1 MDAPP
6 GGWRKNAESDATLMR
21 RLHLEGAGVRL
32 NCLDYEGDG
41 GLPVLFIHGGAAHA
55 HWWDF
60 VAHRLTGACRPFS
73 IDLRGHGDSDRPP
86 DGDYKVEAHIQDLA
100 EVLRKWGHGKAVLVA
115 HSGGCFVALPYAV
128 SHPESV
134 AAMVIVEPRIHWP
147 PELIK
152 AASTRSE
159 RPHRRFA
166 TLEEAC
172 ASYRYIFP
180 PIGAD
185 PADLAHVARQSFRQE
200 PDGMWINKT
209 ERMAMSGIFDV
220 SVMEYAARL
229 RIPALVVRG
238 DRSVHL
244 TPEDAV
250 KLTALANAPEAVV
263 IRNAQHNVMLD
274 NPEEVAQALRNFLA
288 TLP

>member
-1 MDAPP
+1 
-6 GGWRKNAESDATLMR
+6 MR
-21 RLHLEGAGVRL
+21 QFYLEGAGVRL
-32 NCLDYEGDG
+32 NCVDYGGDG
-41 GLPVLFIHGGAAHA
+41 TPPVLFIHGGAAHA
-55 HWWDF
+55 RWWDF
-60 VAHRLTGACRPFS
+60 AAQRLAGSHRSFS

-86 DGDYKVEAHIQDLA
+86 DGDYGIEAHLA
-100 EVLRKWGHGKAVLVA
+100 DMERALREWGYGKPVLAA

-128 SHPESV
+128 RHPESV

-152 AASTRSE
+152 AATTRSDW
-159 RPHRRFA
+159 PHRRFP

-172 ASYRYIFP
+172 ASYRFIFP

-185 PADLAHVARQSFRQE
+185 PAHVAHVARHSFRQE
-200 PDGMWINKT
+200 PDGTWVNKT

-229 RIPALVVRG
+229 QIPALVIRG

-250 KLTALANAPEAVV
+250 KLTALAKAPPAVV

-274 NPEEVAQALRNFLA
+274 NPDEVAQALREFLA
-288 TLP
+288 GL